1 MLKLHSKLYG
11 VFGLIGT
18 LLLFAHTDYI
28 GYAHTFNHSLQA
40 HAAASNVNQQRAI
53 AYIANREGIPADV
66 LRLVDAETIIFPLSG
81 VTLWRGQ
88 VLDIQNRLHLLY
100 EVWIDEET
108 QFILNGRMD
117 PMTYWQSEEQMF
129 REQYRKQILKTTAIR
144 KRCTVAGLQ
153 IVAGALER
161 DPLTGAW
168 VWSGKVMDDHGNL
181 HRLTLDMRGQEVDY
195 QELPRTSVE
204 QTRFGK
210 LESRLFYLLP
220 LLPPDT
226 TLRVLLWA
234 SGVDYA
240 WVDAQLAHAYPQIPA
255 DYFAGG
261 QPFIGRGQP
270 VDLDEALF
278 SEVRATYNDLL
289 DQAYHQAT
297 EPIDAFLKT
306 RGYTGEVWDIAPCVY
321 VELPVSVIREL
332 NETTLVN
339 LSNIYLGE
347 IGMVPQ
353 TEPSSSLEMANSGTM
368 FQNPDKIA
376 LRLDNVHS
384 TIQVDSVWSQGYTG
398 QEVQLGIMDTAT
410 VNSFNYPVFSEKLIY
425 PFNPYPDVRYHATE
439 VAGVMFGN
447 DIEHPEYRGVAYGST
462 ELFTAGNDPNSWE
475 QMQTG
480 LNYFV
485 DNEAFVINVSL
496 GVTGTR
502 VVQAVDRVFD
512 VMVRDRDPFIA
523 VAAGNN
529 GQKTNEWHVNSPGKA
544 YNVMT
549 VGGFDDHNDGV
560 WGNDTMWADSCYVDP
575 YADGS
580 ATNTY
585 AKPDIVA
592 VGVNVT
598 VYDPSVEGYTP
609 VDGTSFAA
617 PQVAGIAALLIQRY
631 YFLRTN
637 PETLK
642 AIIMASAI
650 NDIEDNGQKVL
661 GDKDGAGGVSAAQAM
676 AIFDRGGWMHHV
688 IPDIYNTADPA
699 NPFDGNATFYDF
711 KGSDT
716 AIWDVGNTHAVAG
729 SHVRAVLCWDSSPSA
744 SVETVGTDK
753 LASDFDLNVFD
764 PFGVQAAYSV
774 ELYNNCE
781 AVDFVATQTG
791 EYTLRVTYY
800 DRSDED
806 DEGDEGLNLSLGM
819 AWLPLFPIN
828 NVVYIPIV
836 SRGVLAR

>member
-1 MLKLHSKLYG
+1 MFKLHSKLYG

-18 LLLFAHTDYI
+18 LLLAHTNYI
-28 GYAHTFNHSLQA
+28 GYAHTFSHSLQT
-40 HAAASNVNQQRAI
+40 HVVSSNVNQQRAI

-66 LRLVDAETIIFPLSG
+66 LRLVDAETIILPLSG

-88 VLDIQNRLHLLY
+88 VLDIQDRLHLLY

-129 REQYRKQILKTTAIR
+129 REQYRKQILETTAIR

-168 VWSGKVMDDHGNL
+168 VWSGKVIDDHGNL
-181 HRLTLDMRGQEVDY
+181 HRLALDMQGQEVDY
-195 QELPRTSVE
+195 QESPRTSVE
-204 QTRFGK
+204 QARFGK

-220 LLPPDT
+220 LLPSDT

-234 SGVDYA
+234 PGVDYA
-240 WVDAQLAHAYPQIPA
+240 WVDAQLAHAYPQISA

-270 VDLDEALF
+270 VALDEALF

-297 EPIDAFLKT
+297 EPIDAFLKA

-347 IGMVPQ
+347 IEMVPQ

-398 QEVQLGIMDTAT
+398 QGVRLGILDGGVVNPTGYSAFAT
-410 VNSFNYPVFSEKLIY
+410 KLIQ
-425 PFNPYPDVRYHATE
+425 PFNSYTDLFYHAAG
-439 VAGVMFGN
+439 VAGVIFGN
-447 DIEHPEYRGVAYGST
+447 DVDHPEYRGVAYGGT
-462 ELFTAGNDPNSWE
+462 ELLSAGTDFSWSD
-475 QMQTG
+475 MQTS
-480 LNYFV
+480 LNAFV

-502 VVQAVDRVFD
+502 VVQVVDRVFD
-512 VMVRDRDPFIA
+512 SIVRDRDPFIA
-523 VAAGNN
+523 VSAGNN
-529 GQKTNEWHVNSPGKA
+529 EQVTHEWHVNSPGKA

-549 VGGFDDHNDGV
+549 VGGFDDHDDAS
-560 WGNDTMWADSCYVDP
+560 WHDDTMYTKSCYVDP
-575 YADGS
+575 YVDGS
-580 ATNTY
+580 TTSTY
-585 AKPDIVA
+585 AKPDVTA

-598 VYDPSVEGYTP
+598 TVYNPDSGLEPYKAMS
-609 VDGTSFAA
+609 GTSYAS

-650 NDIEDNGQKVL
+650 NDIEDDGQEVL

-676 AIFDRGGWMHHV
+676 AVFDRGGWMHHIITDV
-688 IPDIYNTADPA
+688 YNLTAPS
-699 NPFDGNATFYDF
+699 NPFTGTASEYDF
-711 KGSDT
+711 RGSDT
-716 AIWDVGNTHAVAG
+716 AIWDIGHTQATAGNR
-729 SHVRAVLCWDSSPSA
+729 VRAVLCWDSNPSA
-744 SVETVGTDK
+744 TSVENVGTDK
-753 LASDFDLNVFD
+753 LASVFDLRVFAPSD
-764 PFGVQAAYSV
+764 TQVAYSV
-774 ELYNNCE
+774 SMYNNCE
-781 AVDFVATQTG
+781 AVDFIATETG
-791 EYTLRVTYY
+791 EHRLRVKYY
-800 DRSDED
+800 DVGN
-806 DEGDEGLNLSLGM
+806 EGPNLSLGM
-819 AWLPLFPIN
+819 AWLPLMPIN
-828 NVVYIPIV
+828 SVYIPIV
-836 SRGVLAR
+836 SRGTPAR